1 MSTHAQKLGDYKFLE
16 RTLYMIRNDGRAS
29 ALWKRFVEITYDHS
43 EAFVV
48 YFEYNNVA
56 KNE

>member
-1 MSTHAQKLGDYKFLE
+1 
-16 RTLYMIRNDGRAS
+16 MIRNDGRAS
-29 ALWKRFVEITYDHS
+29 AFWKRFVEITYDHS